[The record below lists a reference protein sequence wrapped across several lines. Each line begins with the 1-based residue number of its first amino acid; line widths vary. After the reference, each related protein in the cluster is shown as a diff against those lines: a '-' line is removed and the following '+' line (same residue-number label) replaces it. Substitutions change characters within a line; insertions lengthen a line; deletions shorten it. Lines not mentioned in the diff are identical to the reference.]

1 MFLLIA
7 PYSLSL
13 PFVLIVAIVHIS
25 PFFLF
30 LLPEPLTPL
39 ITAVSFS
46 NISLYTSIP
55 TPERLVMR
63 TSVVMPLIFLFSAN
77 TLCNAGVDYYS
88 GSDTTSAGDAVVV
101 SFSSG
106 AAQWSPVPS
115 VTDVGVKRDTN
126 GSGTIQLNGQQGNGS
141 NTPYDVYMSATSS
154 SLGFGSLSG
163 YTGAAPSENGIG
175 VTITTASTNNYSY
188 ASGTPSSALGNR
200 VVNLYEPS
208 GSGLVA
214 SYDGSQSNYFAW
226 HATAAS
232 NTLFAIGWARYTVQG
247 TTSLTIEEWAYN
259 LASNTSSI
267 VFGETGVSSGGGD
280 NGGGDNGGGTV
291 PEPTGL
297 AIFGLASLGFALRRR
312 R

>member
-1 MFLLIA
+1 MRA
-7 PYSLSL
+7 S
-13 PFVLIVAIVHIS
+13 VL
-25 PFFLF
+25 
-30 LLPEPLTPL
+30 
-39 ITAVSFS
+39 
-46 NISLYTSIP
+46 
-55 TPERLVMR
+55 
-63 TSVVMPLIFLFSAN
+63 MPLLALFSAHAV
-77 TLCNAGVDYYS
+77 CQAGVDYYS
-88 GSDTTSAGDAVVV
+88 GSDTSGDGAAVVV

-106 AAQWSPVPS
+106 GASWSPVPS
-115 VTDVGVKRDTN
+115 ETRVGVKRVTN
-126 GSGTIQLNGQQGNGS
+126 DSNGTIQLDGQQAVGS
-141 NTPYDVYMSATSS
+141 LTPYDVYMSANSS
-154 SLGFGSLSG
+154 TLGFGDLLG

-175 VTITTASTNNYSY
+175 VTITTASTNNYGY

-200 VVNLYEPS
+200 VVDLYEPS

-214 SYDGSQSNYFAW
+214 NYDGSKSNYFAW
-226 HATAAS
+226 HATSAS

-280 NGGGDNGGGTV
+280 NGGGTV